1 MSQMRIALALL
12 GILLILAVW
21 VFNKYQEGRVRK
33 SVERTFS
40 KAHPDAL
47 LASRAGAVRDDLGR
61 SEPSL
66 GIDAQPIAHSMADPV
81 FGAATGH
88 LTATDDAPIVL
99 DDAIYAVISLSLEQ
113 AVSGERVLGVLQP
126 FRRAGRQNVLLLGST
141 DDALHLIRPGGRYE
155 SLVAAV
161 QLANRSGALN
171 EIEYS
176 EFVARLQHAAEQIP
190 AVCDVPDMR
199 ETIARARA
207 LDARC
212 APLDAQIGINLAN
225 PDGAWSVE
233 LIAEKSKA
241 LGMFLRVDGHFHAV
255 VADGRSLFFLQ
266 NGDGAAFR
274 ADALATTQTSR
285 LTLIL
290 DVPRAPEALSPY
302 AQMTSTAHE
311 LAGGLGAMLVDDELR
326 TLTPAMLAAIGDQI
340 QAVYAKLAIEEI
352 PAGSPRALAL
362 FS

>member
-1 MSQMRIALALL
+1 MNHMRLALALL
-12 GILLILAVW
+12 GALLILAVW

-33 SVERTFS
+33 SVERTFA
-40 KAHPDAL
+40 KTGPDAL
-47 LASRAGAVRDDLGR
+47 LASRAGTVRDDLGR

-66 GIDAQPIAHSMADPV
+66 GIDAQPIAHSVADPI
-81 FGAATGH
+81 FGGASDH
-88 LTATDDAPIVL
+88 LNGTDDAPIVL

-113 AVSGERVLGVLQP
+113 AVSGERVLGILQS

-141 DDALHLIRPGGRYE
+141 DDALYLIRTGGRYE
-155 SLVAAV
+155 SLVVAI

-190 AVCDVPDMR
+190 ALCDVPDMR

-225 PDGAWSVE
+225 PDGAWSGE
-233 LIAEKSKA
+233 LIAEKARAS
-241 LGMFLRVDGHFHAV
+241 GMYLRVDGHFHAV
-255 VADGRSLFFLQ
+255 LADGRSLFFLQ
-266 NGDGAAFR
+266 NGDGAGFR
-274 ADALATTQTSR
+274 ADALPTTQTSK
-285 LTLIL
+285 LTFIL
-290 DVPRAPEALSPY
+290 DVPRASEALSPY

-311 LAGGLGAMLVDDELR
+311 LAKGLGGMLVDDELR
-326 TLTPAMLAAIGDQI
+326 TLTPSMLAAIADQI
-340 QAVYAKLAIEEI
+340 QAVYAKLATEEI
-352 PAGSPRALAL
+352 PAGSARALAL